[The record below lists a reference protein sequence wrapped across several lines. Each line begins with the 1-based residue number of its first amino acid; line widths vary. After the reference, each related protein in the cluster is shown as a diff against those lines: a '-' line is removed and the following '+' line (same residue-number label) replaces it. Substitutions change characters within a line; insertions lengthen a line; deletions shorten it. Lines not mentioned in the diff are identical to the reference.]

1 MTGWYAAT
9 STAPIFATS
18 TGRSIATPAIGSSPA
33 PRWSRPPA
41 GSCGCCAG
49 PTPPAPR
56 AAAAAPASSP
66 TRREVIIGRMETADL
81 SHHISRR
88 FNEDLERVRSK
99 VLGMGGFVE
108 QQLQKEI
115 TALVEGDSSL
125 GEAVA
130 MDDYQVNNMEVTIDD
145 ECSRILAT
153 RAPAAGDLRV
163 IVAIIKTITDLE
175 RIGDEA
181 EKIGYIASRLPTM
194 ERPADK
200 YREIK
205 HLGRVVSEM
214 VHDALDAFARMDV
227 ESALRVARQDRLV
240 DEEYEAIQR
249 QSITFMMEDPRTI
262 RRALDVMWVVR
273 ALERIGDHA
282 KNISEYVIYMVH
294 GKDIRHTSLD
304 DVERELREQRPPG
317 GEPRPTATPGAERR
331 GRGAGPQGRS
341 PAGRTTS

>member
-1 MTGWYAAT
+1 
-9 STAPIFATS
+9 
-18 TGRSIATPAIGSSPA
+18 
-33 PRWSRPPA
+33 
-41 GSCGCCAG
+41 
-49 PTPPAPR
+49 
-56 AAAAAPASSP
+56 
-66 TRREVIIGRMETADL
+66 METADL

-108 QQLQKEI
+108 QQLQKAV
-115 TALVEGDSSL
+115 TALVDGDSSL

-130 MDDYQVNNMEVTIDD
+130 MDDYKVNDMEMSIDE

-163 IVAIIKTITDLE
+163 VVAIIKTITDLE
-175 RIGDEA
+175 RIGDEG
-181 EKIGYIASRLPTM
+181 EKIGYLASRLASM

-227 ESALRVARQDRLV
+227 EAALKVARQDRLV
-240 DEEYEAIQR
+240 DEEYESIQR
-249 QSITFMMEDPRTI
+249 QCITFMMEDPRTI
-262 RRALDVMWVVR
+262 RRALDMMWVVR

-282 KNISEYVIYMVH
+282 KNIGEYVVFLVH
-294 GKDIRHTSLD
+294 GKDVRHTSVD
-304 DVERELREQRPPG
+304 QIEREVR
-317 GEPRPTATPGAERR
+317 GER
-331 GRGAGPQGRS
+331 
-341 PAGRTTS
+341 